1 MGIAQKPR
9 GRPQG
14 AKGFDTLD
22 IFKFVPYLFFLA
34 CREPTCL
41 CTGHSRGL
49 YVLPHMAQRFFEERE
64 DQSEVKARIVSKY
77 FYVWAKIIAPRARV
91 QRIGYIDLFAGPGRY
106 KDGSA
111 STPLMVLEQA
121 IADPALRDSLVT
133 MFNDEDPEHTE
144 SLASEIAK
152 LPGIDTLKYKP
163 EISTGDVG
171 GSIPSSLKSVRLI
184 PTFSF
189 IDPFGYK
196 GLSLGLVQGAIKDWG
211 SDCVFF
217 FNYNR
222 INAGISNELVDEH
235 MDALFGVERAARLR
249 AAVKGLAPT
258 RREALILEHLAQA
271 LKELGCKYVLP
282 FRFRNERGTRSTHH
296 LVFVSKHVR
305 GYEIMKE
312 IMAKESSTHDQ
323 GVPSL
328 EYSPADASTPLL
340 FSLQRSLERLADE
353 LALTF
358 SGRTM
363 TMIQVYNEHHVDTP
377 FIKKNYK
384 DALVS
389 LEAQKRIGA
398 QPVKRRAGTFG
409 DDVIVTFPTMSGAS

>member
-1 MGIAQKPR
+1 
-9 GRPQG
+9 
-14 AKGFDTLD
+14 
-22 IFKFVPYLFFLA
+22 
-34 CREPTCL
+34 
-41 CTGHSRGL
+41 
-49 YVLPHMAQRFFEERE
+49 MAQRFFDERE

-77 FYVWAKIIAPRARV
+77 FSVWAKIIAPRARAK
-91 QRIGYIDLFAGPGRY
+91 RIGYIDLFAGPGRY

-121 IADPALRDSLVT
+121 IADPNMRGCLVT
-133 MFNDEDPEHTE
+133 IFNDEDPEHSK

-152 LPGIDTLKYKP
+152 LPGIETLKYRP
-163 EISTGDVG
+163 EVQTGNVG
-171 GSIPSSLKSVRLI
+171 NAVAENLKAVRLI

-222 INAGISNELVDEH
+222 INAGISNQLVEEH
-235 MDALFGVERAARLR
+235 INALFGTERAAALR
-249 AAVKGLAPT
+249 AAVTGVSPEK
-258 RREALILEHLAQA
+258 REALVLEHLAQA
-271 LKELGCKYVLP
+271 LKELGGNFVLP
-282 FRFRNERGTRSTHH
+282 FRFRNASGRRSTHH
-296 LVFVSKHVR
+296 LIFVSKHVK

-340 FSLQRSLERLADE
+340 FSLQRSLEKLADE
-353 LALTF
+353 LANTF
-358 SGRTM
+358 AGRTI
-363 TMIQVYNEHHVDTP
+363 TMVQVYNEHHVDTP

-384 DALVS
+384 DALAA
-389 LEAQKRIGA
+389 LESAKRIEVA
-398 QPVKRRAGTFG
+398 AHRAGSFG
-409 DDVIVTFPTMSGAS
+409 DNVVVTFPSSGRVN

>member
-1 MGIAQKPR
+1 MNMHASITWGISSPAVTR
-9 GRPQG
+9 R
-14 AKGFDTLD
+14 
-22 IFKFVPYLFFLA
+22 
-34 CREPTCL
+34 
-41 CTGHSRGL
+41 
-49 YVLPHMAQRFFEERE
+49 RFFDERV
-64 DQSEVKARIVSKY
+64 DQSEVKARIVTKY
-77 FYVWAKIIAPRARV
+77 FYVWAKIIAPRARA
-91 QRIGYIDLFAGPGRY
+91 QRIAYIDLFAGPGRY

-121 IADPALRDSLVT
+121 ITDPTLRCSLVT
-133 MFNDEDPEHTE
+133 MFNDEDPDHTK
-144 SLASEIAK
+144 SLAGEIAK
-152 LPGIDTLKYKP
+152 LPGIGTLKYQP
-163 EISTGDVG
+163 EISTGNVG
-171 GSIPSSLKSVRLI
+171 ESIASHLKSVRLI

-235 MDALFGVERAARLR
+235 IDALFGAERAAQLR
-249 AAVKGLAPT
+249 AAVNGCTPIQ
-258 RREALILEHLAQA
+258 REALVLEHLAQA
-271 LKELGCKYVLP
+271 LKELGGRYVLP

-323 GVPSL
+323 GIPSL

-340 FSLQRSLERLADE
+340 FSLQRSLEKLADE
-353 LALTF
+353 IAVAFAGET
-358 SGRTM
+358 T
-363 TMIQVYNEHHVDTP
+363 TMIQIYNEHHVDTP

-384 DALVS
+384 DALIA
-389 LEAQKRIGA
+389 LETSGRIEA
-398 QPVKRRAGTFG
+398 KPARRRAGTFG
-409 DDVIVTFPTMSGAS
+409 DDVMVTFPSVSLGAK